1 MRIICLFVFIF
12 GLFSSVLNTTFSIEL
27 VDKIVSANELEGMW
41 EEVGVAGDEVPSGFA
56 LKILGNA

>member
-1 MRIICLFVFIF
+1 MFVFIF